1 MKYFLLFWTF
11 AFLIIPAAIVLAVF
25 EFWWFALIAFL
36 LAVFCRNN
44 SVRKIIRAGAAGVAP
59 TEGSSAD
66 ILKLFQGQR
75 PNIVG
80 NAWGYFLQKRTAE
93 SPVLSMR
100 NFTGQGKGDKLG
112 WWKSGSTIREVV
124 DFYVKQGK
132 TFASH
137 PSIADI
143 TIGAWFATGSHGNGG
158 NAGKPSSS
166 VLEKV
171 EIVCFDPPN
180 IQIIDNYKEIR
191 AIFDSPNVNHVITF
205 VKFHNLEENRML
217 QKRAFDVN
225 SVQSANKWL
234 SPGAILRVLFVGAA
248 RDGIGIRWEKPYE
261 KTEHI
266 DPHCCSKCSTFIQAD
281 VCSSICGCRESYKNW
296 NGLTRLYD
304 ANEWV
309 PPIFPFETFIAVIG
323 GVTNFEL
330 VFRVKEMNGVVLD
343 KMVRLLRE
351 MHKDIGGR
359 TEIRHGTG
367 VVFWD
372 LSLTRNFE
380 KPFKILA
387 EYFGVK
393 RLAFH
398 PGKYIPKN
406 IQTSMQIV
414 KIGVIYFNLTTEN
427 KIKF

>member
-1 MKYFLLFWTF
+1 MKIFILFWTF
-11 AFLIIPAAIVLAVF
+11 AFLLIPAAIVLSVF
-25 EFWWFALIAFL
+25 KFGWFALFTFL

-44 SVRKIIRAGAAGVAP
+44 SVRTIIRAGAFGVAP
-59 TEGSSAD
+59 RLGSSVD
-66 ILKLFQGQR
+66 ILKLFKYQR
-75 PNIVG
+75 PTIVG

-93 SPVLSMR
+93 SPVLSLR

-112 WWKSGSTIREVV
+112 WWRAGSTIREVI
-124 DFYVKQGK
+124 DFYVKQGQ

-137 PSIADI
+137 PSITDI

-171 EIVCFDPPN
+171 EIICFDPPSVK
-180 IQIIDNYKEIR
+180 IIDNYKDIR
-191 AIFDSPNVNHVITF
+191 AIFDSPNVNHLITY

-234 SPGAILRVLFVGAA
+234 SPGAFLRVLFVGAA

-266 DPHCCSKCSTFIQAD
+266 DPHCCSKCSIFIQAD
-281 VCSSICGCRESYKNW
+281 VCSSICGCRENYKNW
-296 NGLTRLYD
+296 SGLTTLYN
-304 ANEWV
+304 ANIWA
-309 PPIFPFETFIAVIG
+309 PPVFPLETFIAVIG
-323 GVTNFEL
+323 GITNFEL
-330 VFRVKEMNGVVLD
+330 VFRVKEMNGVLLE

-359 TEIRHGTG
+359 TEIRYGTG

-372 LSLTRNFE
+372 LSLTKNFE
-380 KPFKILA
+380 KPFNLLT
-387 EYFGVK
+387 EYFGVT
-393 RLAFH
+393 RSALH
-398 PGKYIPKN
+398 PGKYQPKN

-414 KIGVIYFNLTTEN
+414 KIGVIYFNLKN